1 MWGKNPTDKR
11 SPSALFGTPFGGKG
25 DYSQVL
31 TGDAFR
37 RYGVTLN
44 LRYDHG
50 GRPGVLQAGLP

>member
-1 MWGKNPTDKR
+1 VWGKNLTDKR
-11 SPSALFGTPFGGKG
+11 YPSALFGTPFGGKG

-44 LRYDHG
+44 LRY
-50 GRPGVLQAGLP
+50 

>member
-1 MWGKNPTDKR
+1 MWGKNVTDKR
-11 SPSALFGTPFGGKG
+11 FPSALFGTPFGGAG

-44 LRYDHG
+44 LRY
-50 GRPGVLQAGLP
+50 